1 MKKILSIL
9 LLLALCLTVAAFAE
23 EAQTVEY
30 TTAEYEAPFFYS
42 KKEKAFEPYKKNANE
57 QQGTIEAL
65 EYDCPAYAF
74 NAILGTN
81 ETIHKKLYVYLPYG
95 YDAAQQYNVLYLM
108 HGGGDNQEYW
118 LGKDKELTGGRPGFG
133 ETTQNVLDNMIA
145 EGLCEPLH
153 PHRANYGGVVGDG
166 TYFKFHAPMEA
177 HFDTLTIGYRCGCG
191 MTKPA
196 D

>member
-1 MKKILSIL
+1 MSCQHSKP
-9 LLLALCLTVAAFAE
+9 ALITVG
-23 EAQTVEY
+23 
-30 TTAEYEAPFFYS
+30 
-42 KKEKAFEPYKKNANE
+42 
-57 QQGTIEAL
+57 GT
-65 EYDCPAYAF
+65 
-74 NAILGTN
+74 
-81 ETIHKKLYVYLPYG
+81 YG
-95 YDAAQQYNVLYLM
+95 YSYDT
-108 HGGGDNQEYW
+108 HWDSE
-118 LGKDKELTGGRPGFG
+118 
-133 ETTQNVLDNMIA
+133 